1 VLLEDYKHLKGKEE
15 SDVMSGEKT
24 PHFDL
29 TYQQLIDYAE
39 KFKNTTISKS
49 DCGQVESVKYF
60 DLEKFQNWLLMK

>member
-1 VLLEDYKHLKGKEE
+1 
-15 SDVMSGEKT
+15 MSGEKT

-39 KFKNTTISKS
+39 KFKNTTISKT

-60 DLEKFQNWLLMK
+60 DLGKFQNWLLMK